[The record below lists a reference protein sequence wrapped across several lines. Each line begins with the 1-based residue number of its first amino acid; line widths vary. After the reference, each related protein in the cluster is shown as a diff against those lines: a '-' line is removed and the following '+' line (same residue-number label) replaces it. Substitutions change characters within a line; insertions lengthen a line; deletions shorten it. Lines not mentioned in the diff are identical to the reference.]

1 MATASSKKK
10 KPITPSPSLSK
21 QTSLTNYSNLVSVRL
36 STATAI
42 YSGRT
47 VMGKAHQVS
56 IMGARPSKLGR
67 MIGGGRGKR
76 FKRLNGSSAMAAPP
90 RGYVPV
96 CVGVNDETKRF
107 IVHTTLL
114 SEGDFLELLCRAA
127 EEYGFCNE
135 GVLRIPYEAK
145 DFEEWVVER
154 GKKTR
159 VKPAYQSR
167 AVCFSRKR
175 VQVFKWGL
183 KSLRSC

>member
-1 MATASSKKK
+1 MLDSDKD
-10 KPITPSPSLSK
+10 
-21 QTSLTNYSNLVSVRL
+21 
-36 STATAI
+36 
-42 YSGRT
+42 
-47 VMGKAHQVS
+47 
-56 IMGARPSKLGR
+56 
-67 MIGGGRGKR
+67 
-76 FKRLNGSSAMAAPP
+76 P
-90 RGYVPV
+90 RY
-96 CVGVNDETKRF
+96 N
-107 IVHTTLL
+107 
-114 SEGDFLELLCRAA
+114 RAA

-175 VQVFKWGL
+175 VQVFKWGS